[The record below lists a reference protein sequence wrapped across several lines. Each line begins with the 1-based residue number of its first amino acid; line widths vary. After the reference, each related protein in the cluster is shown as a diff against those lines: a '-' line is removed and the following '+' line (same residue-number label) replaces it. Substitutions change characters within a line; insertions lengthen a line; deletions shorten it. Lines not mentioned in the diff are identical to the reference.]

1 MTRLRLEQ
9 APAATLPLRF
19 LLAMPCWG
27 IVGGAL
33 LLIDGDATLRV
44 RWHPATL
51 ALVHVW
57 TLGVL
62 GNAMIG
68 SVLQFLPAAAGAPL
82 RGARHAPWLHG
93 AWNLGALL
101 LVTGLHR
108 GDRVALAA
116 AGTLLP
122 LALLGLGAMTLPG
135 LVAAAGERLLR
146 VGLGA
151 ALGYGSATA
160 LAGGLLAWRL
170 AGYGRWPL
178 ALVDVHAAFG
188 VLGWMI
194 ALLAAVA
201 RVVMPMFQGT
211 GRVAA
216 PVQAGWL
223 AAATVALPL
232 AAAWHL
238 HRPDGVALPWVVA
251 SGGGAFALAALA
263 LQWPV
268 PGERRRALYRHWR
281 LGLAALVAAAV
292 ALASGAGMLAGT
304 LGLGIGMPLLVASM
318 ALEIVP
324 FVAWI
329 DLRRRVPR
337 GTRIPGVQ
345 RLLDERHKQALLVV
359 HGTAAVW
366 LLAAVLWPQPWL
378 ARLAGAAQLVAWLL
392 HARALAGS
400 LRTARGC
407 LRRPNRTAAP
417 VVGDHRVPVDAA
429 QPETPHA

>member
-27 IVGGAL
+27 IVGGGL
-33 LLIDGDATLRV
+33 LMLDGDTALRV

-101 LVTGLHR
+101 LVIGLDR

-151 ALGYGSATA
+151 AVGYGIATA

-170 AGYGRWPL
+170 AGHGRWPL
-178 ALVDVHAAFG
+178 ALVDVHATFG

-194 ALLAAVA
+194 GLLAAVA
-201 RVVMPMFQGT
+201 PVVMPMFQGT
-211 GRVAA
+211 ARVAA
-216 PVQAGWL
+216 PVHAGWL
-223 AAATVALPL
+223 AAVALALPL
-232 AAAWHL
+232 AAGRHL
-238 HRPDGVALPWVVA
+238 AEPGDPTLTAVVA
-251 SGGGAFALAALA
+251 AGGGSFGLAALR

-268 PGERRRALYRHWR
+268 ARDRRHALYRHWR
-281 LGLAALVAAAV
+281 LGLLALVAATL
-292 ALASGAGMLAGT
+292 ALAAGAGMLAGT
-304 LGLGIGMPLLVASM
+304 LALGIGMPLLVGGM

-329 DLRRRVPR
+329 ELRRRVPR

-345 RLLDERHKQALLVV
+345 RLLEDRRRRQVLLAQ
-359 HGTAAVW
+359 GAADTL
-366 LLAAVLWPQPWL
+366 LLAAVLWPQADL
-378 ARLAGAAQLVAWLL
+378 ARWAGMAQVVAWSL
-392 HARALAGS
+392 HGHALAS
-400 LRTARGC
+400 AVRHAV
-407 LRRPNRTAAP
+407 RTAAA
-417 VVGDHRVPVDAA
+417 VG
-429 QPETPHA
+429 T

>member
-1 MTRLRLEQ
+1 MTKLRLEQ

-33 LLIDGDATLRV
+33 LMLDGDTALRV

-68 SVLQFLPAAAGAPL
+68 SVLQFLPAAAGVPL

-93 AWNLGALL
+93 AWNLGTLL
-101 LVTGLHR
+101 LVIGLHR

-135 LVAAAGERLLR
+135 LLTAAGERLLR

-151 ALGYGSATA
+151 ALGYGITTA
-160 LAGGLLAWRL
+160 LAGGLLAWLR
-170 AGYGRWPL
+170 AGHRPWPL

-216 PVQAGWL
+216 PVHATWL
-223 AAATVALPL
+223 AVATLALPL

-238 HRPDGVALPWVVA
+238 HRPDSVALPWVVA
-251 SGGGAFALAALA
+251 SGGGTFALTALA

-268 PGERRRALYRHWR
+268 PGERRYALYRHWR
-281 LGLAALVAAAV
+281 LGLTALVAAAV

-318 ALEIVP
+318 AMEIVP

-345 RLLDERHKQALLVV
+345 RLLGERHKQRVLVV
-359 HGTAAVW
+359 QGVAAAL
-366 LLAAVLWPQPWL
+366 LLAAVLWPQPGL
-378 ARLAGAAQLVAWLL
+378 ARLAGAAQVAAWSG
-392 HARALAGS
+392 HALALATS
-400 LRTARGC
+400 LR
-407 LRRPNRTAAP
+407 AAN
-417 VVGDHRVPVDAA
+417 AA
-429 QPETPHA
+429 AHP

>member
-1 MTRLRLEQ
+1 MAACGCASITRAMTRLRLEQ

-19 LLAMPCWG
+19 LLATPCWG

-33 LLIDGDATLRV
+33 LMLDGDTALRV

-101 LVTGLHR
+101 LVIGLHR
-108 GDRVALAA
+108 GDRIALAA

-151 ALGYGSATA
+151 ALGYGIATA

-188 VLGWMI
+188 VLGWMVL
-194 ALLAAVA
+194 LLAAVA

-216 PVQAGWL
+216 PVHAGWL
-223 AAATVALPL
+223 AVATVALPL
-232 AAAWHL
+232 TAAWHL

-268 PGERRRALYRHWR
+268 PGERRHALYRHWR

-292 ALASGAGMLAGT
+292 ALAGGAGMLAGA
-304 LGLGIGMPLLVASM
+304 LGLGIGVPLLVASM
-318 ALEIVP
+318 AMEIVP

-345 RLLDERHKQALLVV
+345 RLLDERHKRRVLVVQGIAAALLC
-359 HGTAAVW
+359 
-366 LLAAVLWPQPWL
+366 AAVLWPQPGL
-378 ARLAGAAQLVAWLL
+378 ARLAGAAVVAAWSL
-392 HARALAGS
+392 HALALATP
-400 LRTARGC
+400 LRAAVAAR
-407 LRRPNRTAAP
+407 
-417 VVGDHRVPVDAA
+417 V
-429 QPETPHA
+429 